1 MNNVTKIDNSNI
13 LKCIVKG
20 YILALIISLISLFIY
35 SVILV
40 NTNIQESTIKP
51 VVIIITAISILIGSS
66 ISSLKIKKNG
76 IINGLCVGGIYL
88 LSLYILSSIAIT
100 GFSLNL
106 SSIITIIVGIIL
118 GGIGGIIGVNIGRY
132 FKI

>member
-118 GGIGGIIGVNIGRY
+118 GGIGGIIGVNIGR
-132 FKI
+132 